1 MENWLRY
8 FVENPVMAAII
19 IVSAAVVVYFIL
31 KKILKYAIISLVVF
45 IALSGY
51 SYYKAPDEFPD
62 KLKTNIAEMH
72 ERGGDIVDK
81 GREALEKKGGII
93 GVLDRVVEKGRELFS
108 DGDEK

>member
-8 FVENPVMAAII
+8 LVENPVMAAII
-19 IVSAAVVVYFIL
+19 VVSAAVVVYFIL

-51 SYYKAPDEFPD
+51 SYYKAPDEFSE
-62 KLKTNIAEMH
+62 KFKTNIAEIH

-81 GREALEKKGGII
+81 GRQALEQRGGIG

-108 DGDEK
+108 DRDEK